1 MCDGETMTTAAP
13 DVLTLLLGTVIL
25 RPYVFVFL
33 AVYLLASTWQFGLK
47 RTLSFMVVG
56 YLLVFLS
63 EYSST
68 RVGFPFGFYYY
79 IDATRHQELWI
90 SNVPFM
96 DSLSFVFLAYASY
109 ATALWL
115 YAPLWRARF
124 DVQIVDTKALRRSP
138 QVLTL
143 SVMFF
148 VLIDVV
154 IDPLALRGS
163 RWFLGQIYGYYEEG
177 VYFGVP
183 LANFVGWGIV
193 GTALVTVHR
202 LLDGVFWPRPQR
214 RRDWGVCWLPYRGLL
229 GPLLYFG
236 VYGFNVSMTF
246 AIGERLLGVVDLF
259 LLTPVLVM
267 AWVFTTHPAHRATPA
282 DIALHCRDFPHSPLR
297 RLHAASP
304 PEHVQAADEMP
315 QDISAKPSE
324 LT

>member
-1 MCDGETMTTAAP
+1 MTTAAP
-13 DVLTLLLGTVIL
+13 DILTLLLGTVVL
-25 RPYVFVFL
+25 RPYVFIFL

-47 RTLSFMVVG
+47 RTLSFTVVG

-68 RVGFPFGFYYY
+68 RIGFPYGFYYY
-79 IDATRHQELWI
+79 IDTTRHQELWI

-96 DSLSFVFLAYASY
+96 DSLSFIFLAYASY

-115 YAPLWRARF
+115 YAPLWHARW
-124 DVQIVDTKALRRSP
+124 DIQIVDTKAIRRSP

-143 SVMFF
+143 TVMFF
-148 VLIDVV
+148 VLSDVV

-163 RWFLGQIYGYYEEG
+163 RWFLGEIYGYYEEG

-193 GTALVTVHR
+193 GTILVTVHR
-202 LLDGVFWPRPQR
+202 LLDGVFWLRPQR
-214 RRDWGVCWLPYRGLL
+214 HRDWGVCWLPYRGLL

-236 VYGFNVSMTF
+236 VYGFNVYMTF

-267 AWVFTTHPAHRATPA
+267 AWVFTTHPAHQATSA
-282 DIALHCRDFPHSPLR
+282 DIALHCRDFPHSPLL
-297 RLHAASP
+297 RLHADTP
-304 PEHVQAADEMP
+304 PEHVKAADEMP
-315 QDISAKPSE
+315 QDVSAKPSE